1 MKSTF
6 AKSLIAVAL
15 LLAGTHFA
23 LAEGSDAELSLKPSA
38 TSAAKGQE
46 FTVDVIL
53 KNPSKQ
59 NVISVRSWLSYDPML
74 LQATALDTK
83 DSPFGL
89 AAPGEDNISA
99 AEGRVMIGRSNITGG
114 VTDAEVKVATVHFQ
128 VQGAVAAKATLSFF
142 DYQVSELGHTSV
154 NIIDSGFPL
163 NILGKE
169 PDKLVIDLNPG
180 VVAPAPIT
188 PAPVVTPVTPVTPP
202 ATTVTPT
209 YGVGGDSG
217 FSSTLVRP
225 LNLMANTGSGTIDLK
240 WDMASDPAR
249 VGYNIYY
256 GKTSGQYTRRR
267 TIGNVNAFRLDGL
280 TNNEAYYLSVT
291 AYDALNRESDYSNEV
306 GILVNQPLSSTA
318 PFQTSFD
325 QNYQKIPSQPQ
336 NGPLMGWVL
345 FSSAGLSASILFGRK
360 KKAAVEVLA
369 D

>member
-15 LLAGTHFA
+15 LLAGAHFA
-23 LAEGSDAELSLKPSA
+23 LADGSDAELTLKPSA
-38 TSAAKGQE
+38 TSAGKGQE

-59 NVISVRSWLSYDPML
+59 DVISVRSWLSYDPML

-83 DSPFGL
+83 DSPFTL

-99 AEGRVMIGRSNITGG
+99 ADGQIMIGRSNISGG
-114 VTDAEVKVATVHFQ
+114 VTDPEVKVATVHFQ
-128 VQGAVAAKATLSFF
+128 VQSAVAGKATLGFF

-169 PDKLVIDLNPG
+169 PDKLVIDLNPE
-180 VVAPAPIT
+180 VATPTPVTSTPVANPVTTTAPVSTVAPA
-188 PAPVVTPVTPVTPP
+188 
-202 ATTVTPT
+202 

-217 FSSTLVRP
+217 TASELARP

-240 WDMASDPAR
+240 WDSANDPYR

-267 TIGNVNAFRLDGL
+267 TIGNVNAFRLEGL
-280 TNNEAYYLSVT
+280 TNNEVYYLSVT
-291 AYDALNRESDYSNEV
+291 AYDTLNRESDYSNEV
-306 GILVNQPLSSTA
+306 GIIVNQPLSSTA
-318 PFQTSFD
+318 PFDTSFD
-325 QNYQKIPSQPQ
+325 QNYRKIPQQPQ

-345 FSSAGLSASILFGRK
+345 FSSAGLSGSILFARK
-360 KKAAVEVLA
+360 RKISVEALA